1 MKIAVVI
8 PTYNEAENIEKITG
22 EVFSL
27 NIPGLEIVI
36 VDDNSP
42 DGTGK
47 IADGLK
53 LKDKRIHVI
62 HRLGKLGLGTAYLEG
77 FKYALDLGA
86 EFLFEMDADFSHD
99 TKRIPAFLENIKEA
113 DLVIGSRFVEWGK
126 NDIGFGRRL
135 VSRLGSLYAQIILGL
150 PIKDLTGGYNC
161 YRRKV
166 LESINFNN
174 VHASNYAFQIEMKY
188 RTYKKKFRIKEIPII
203 FTLRKE
209 GKTKFYFKM
218 ILESLWLVLK
228 LRFRPN

>member
-1 MKIAVVI
+1 MKTVIVI
-8 PTYNEAENIEKITG
+8 PTYNEAENIRKITAK
-22 EVFSL
+22 VFSL
-27 NIPGLEIVI
+27 NIPDLEIVI

-47 IADGLK
+47 IADDLK
-53 LKDKRIHVI
+53 SRDKRIHVI

-77 FKYALDLGA
+77 FKYALDRGV

-99 TKRIPAFLENIKEA
+99 PKRIPAFLEKLKEA

-126 NDIGFGRRL
+126 NDIGFSRRL

-150 PIKDLTGGYNC
+150 PIKDLTGGFNC

-166 LESINFNN
+166 LESIDFDN
-174 VHASNYAFQIEMKY
+174 VHAGNYAFQIEMKY
-188 RTYKKKFRIKEIPII
+188 RTYKKNFRVREIPII
-203 FTLRKE
+203 FSERKE

-218 ILESLWLVLK
+218 IFESLWLVLR
-228 LRFRPN
+228 LRFKK

>member
-8 PTYNEAENIEKITG
+8 PTYNEAENLKKITA

-27 NIPGLEIVI
+27 NIPDLEIVN

-47 IADGLK
+47 IADDLK
-53 LKDKRIHVI
+53 AMDKRIHVI

-77 FKYALDLGA
+77 FKYALDKGA
-86 EFLFEMDADFSHD
+86 QILFEMDADFSHSPA
-99 TKRIPAFLENIKEA
+99 RIPAFLEAIKEA
-113 DLVIGSRFVEWGK
+113 DLVIGSRFVEGGK
-126 NDIGFGRRL
+126 NDIGLGRRL
-135 VSRLGSLYAQIILGL
+135 VSRLGSSYAQIILGL
-150 PIKDLTGGYNC
+150 PMKDLTGGYNC
-161 YRRKV
+161 YRREV

-209 GKTKFYFKM
+209 GKTKFYSKM

-228 LRFRPN
+228 LRFRQN

>member
-8 PTYNEAENIEKITG
+8 PTYNEAENIKKITA
-22 EVFSL
+22 EVLSL
-27 NIPGLEIVI
+27 NIPGLEIII

-47 IADGLK
+47 IADDLK
-53 LKDKRIHVI
+53 ALNSRIRVV

-77 FKYALDLGA
+77 FKYALDSGA
-86 EFLFEMDADFSHD
+86 EVFFEMDADFSHD
-99 TKRIPAFLENIKEA
+99 VKRIPAFLESIKEA
-113 DLVIGSRFVEWGK
+113 DLVIGSRFISWGK
-126 NDIGFGRRL
+126 NDIGFTRRL
-135 VSRLGSLYAQIILGL
+135 VSRLGSFYAQIILGL
-150 PIKDLTGGYNC
+150 PIKDLTGGFNC

-174 VHASNYAFQIEMKY
+174 VHAGNYAFQIEMKY
-188 RTYKKKFRIKEIPII
+188 RTFKKNFRIKEIPII
-203 FTLRKE
+203 FTVRKE